1 MLPLGHLSIN
11 SIRNKSE
18 MLKFLLAD
26 YTDTFMIS
34 ESKLDGTFS
43 CSQFQIYGSEPL
55 IDWNKTIE

>member
-11 SIRNKSE
+11 SIRNNE

-26 YTDTFMIS
+26 YIDIFMIS

-43 CSQFQIYGSEPL
+43 CSQFQIYGLEPL

>member
-1 MLPLGHLSIN
+1 
-11 SIRNKSE
+11 

-26 YTDTFMIS
+26 YTDIFMIS

-43 CSQFQIYGSEPL
+43 CAQFQIYGSEPL

>member
-11 SIRNKSE
+11 SIRNNE

-26 YTDTFMIS
+26 YIDIFMIS
-34 ESKLDGTFS
+34 ESKFDGTFS
-43 CSQFQIYGSEPL
+43 CSQFQIYGLEPL